1 MNSKQRKTLV
11 AIFDHPTRND
21 IRWSDVERLFRALG
35 ADIDAGKEGSR
46 VRFLL
51 GGIVG
56 TYQKP
61 HPSPHVSQP
70 TVRDLRRHLKEAGV
84 QP

>member
-1 MNSKQRKTLV
+1 MESLC
-11 AIFDHPTRND
+11 
-21 IRWSDVERLFRALG
+21 RALG
-35 ADIDAGKEGSR
+35 ADVDAGKEGSR

-51 GGIVG
+51 SGIVG
-56 TYQKP
+56 TYHKP
-61 HPSPHVSQP
+61 HPSPNVSQP